1 VFNLFNMFL
10 ILRTCLS
17 GCRTIIFIVKYRWF
31 GGRVIRVFKV
41 SSWRSCNTCVWGIEL
56 ASVSTIF
63 LFDFETDLSYIVF
76 FVFHIIIVDISLR
89 DYYCTI
95 DNWLSILRYFD
106 NNYYFLDRKSG
117 YSLVGKCACK
127 TLWRMSFVRC
137 LHKNIMTIPL
147 F

>member
-1 VFNLFNMFL
+1 LVKNHSA
-10 ILRTCLS
+10 RT
-17 GCRTIIFIVKYRWF
+17 
-31 GGRVIRVFKV
+31 KV
-41 SSWRSCNTCVWGIEL
+41 WSWCFCVDIWRM
-56 ASVSTIF
+56 TF
-63 LFDFETDLSYIVF
+63 SY
-76 FVFHIIIVDISLR
+76 IIIVDISLR

-95 DNWLSILRYFD
+95 DNWLCILRYFD